1 MNNVWQKHLTGW
13 GKRHPTD
20 TNPLKPPRPVQTSSP
35 LGSSSAKAAGKIP
48 LSVTAHSPVVYDAQ
62 TGRRHLPTPPGS
74 TGVRTM
80 TPSRGESGL
89 TAQTGMA
96 MSVVGDISTAGAIT
110 PHQKQRQQQ
119 LEALLSLPSRFARVG
134 GGYERVPYA
143 ADELLNA
150 AVVAVTRE
158 RGYGGMTIDDD
169 KAKLCDALGFAIAEA
184 DELRAALGEQPVL
197 EQMRQ
202 RVQQAQVD
210 AARHEEGLESVRL
223 EATAARKAASEV
235 QSIQAD
241 LVQVQR
247 QLASWVLTAVEHSRA
262 QRKAADPK
270 SPSRPTQLSNT
281 APSDSEMSGAVI
293 QMRGAIISD
302 SELLG
307 ETSPG
312 STHEGSSSVQASPGP
327 TSVQQQQQAQY
338 TESLLESLAYFY
350 ASRAQLKQLV
360 TGMRAWQACAAL
372 HRRDQAAVRF
382 AEMLI
387 VSDGPTDD
395 H

>member
-20 TNPLKPPRPVQTSSP
+20 TNPLKPPRPVQASSP
-35 LGSSSAKAAGKIP
+35 LGQGSLWAKAAGKIP
-48 LSVTAHSPVVYDAQ
+48 LSVAAHSPVVYDAQ

-74 TGVRTM
+74 TGARTM

-96 MSVVGDISTAGAIT
+96 MSVVGDISTAGAMT

-119 LEALLSLPSRFARVG
+119 LEALLSLPSRFARG
-134 GGYERVPYA
+134 GGGFERVPYA

-197 EQMRQ
+197 EEMRQ
-202 RVQQAQVD
+202 RVQQAQLD
-210 AARHEEGLESVRL
+210 AARHEEGLETVRL
-223 EATAARKAASEV
+223 EANAARKAASEV

-270 SPSRPTQLSNT
+270 SPSKPTQQSNT
-281 APSDSEMSGAVI
+281 APSDSE
-293 QMRGAIISD
+293 
-302 SELLG
+302 LLG
-307 ETSPG
+307 KMSPG
-312 STHEGSSSVQASPGP
+312 STHEGPPSVQSSPGP
-327 TSVQQQQQAQY
+327 TSAQQQQQAQY

>member
-1 MNNVWQKHLTGW
+1 
-13 GKRHPTD
+13 
-20 TNPLKPPRPVQTSSP
+20 
-35 LGSSSAKAAGKIP
+35 
-48 LSVTAHSPVVYDAQ
+48 
-62 TGRRHLPTPPGS
+62 
-74 TGVRTM
+74 
-80 TPSRGESGL
+80 
-89 TAQTGMA
+89 
-96 MSVVGDISTAGAIT
+96 
-110 PHQKQRQQQ
+110 
-119 LEALLSLPSRFARVG
+119 
-134 GGYERVPYA
+134 
-143 ADELLNA
+143 
-150 AVVAVTRE
+150 
-158 RGYGGMTIDDD
+158 
-169 KAKLCDALGFAIAEA
+169 
-184 DELRAALGEQPVL
+184 
-197 EQMRQ
+197 
-202 RVQQAQVD
+202 
-210 AARHEEGLESVRL
+210 
-223 EATAARKAASEV
+223 V

-262 QRKAADPK
+262 QRKAADPNSSSK
-270 SPSRPTQLSNT
+270 PTQLSNT
-281 APSDSEMSGAVI
+281 AP
-293 QMRGAIISD
+293 SD

-312 STHEGSSSVQASPGP
+312 STHEGPSSVQASPGP
-327 TSVQQQQQAQY
+327 TSVQQQQQQQAQY